1 LKKILKNTKGLS
13 QVITTLLILVVS
25 VLLAAAVTMYATS
38 VTTNNMQQEHVSI
51 TKYHVWA
58 NGSYENHS
66 LAGLIITNTG
76 GRDIVVQKL
85 QIRGVAASFANGE
98 VYVVRADNRSISDMV
113 YNYSIVSGTD
123 NEITVTI
130 DGSNYTFTKATEPIT
145 VKSGHSLWVYIK
157 SPDSITNED
166 VGTEVEIVV
175 YTINSVYTKTTLVET
190 TNAA

>member
-1 LKKILKNTKGLS
+1 
-13 QVITTLLILVVS
+13 
-25 VLLAAAVTMYATS
+25 
-38 VTTNNMQQEHVSI
+38 
-51 TKYHVWA
+51 
-58 NGSYENHS
+58 
-66 LAGLIITNTG
+66 LIITNTG